1 MATSSAVDSYRVSE
15 LLKGS
20 ENYRTWKFSMRMTLQ
35 AKELWEVVGGDETAR
50 PESDPKGWD
59 KRAKKA
65 LAIIALGMSAAEQ
78 EHIIDCE
85 TPKEAW
91 DVLEKLYEGKGR
103 NRKFMLLQ
111 ELFHMSMGT
120 SDFGMDG
127 YLRAIREKLS
137 ELSAIGTKL
146 DKDIKLAIILNGLSE
161 EYRYL
166 VVNVE
171 QQETVDFDELS
182 ARLIEEE
189 HLIKSNGSID
199 SGSKLAWTAR
209 TKQSARRHGG
219 NGNNA
224 NHGDSECYYCGQR
237 GHFKAECPV
246 RTFREEKN
254 GEKAVKLQAMGAR
267 TLISM

>member
-20 ENYRTWKFSMRMTLQ
+20 ENYRTWKFSMCMTLQ

-91 DVLEKLYEGKGR
+91 DILTKLYEGQGR

-111 ELFHMSMGT
+111 ELFHFSMEKAT
-120 SDFGMDG
+120 NMDG
-127 YLRAIREKLS
+127 YLRGIREKMS
-137 ELSAIGTKL
+137 ELSAVGTKL
-146 DKDIKLAIILNGLSE
+146 DKDIKLAIMHNGLSE

-199 SGSKLAWTAR
+199 G
-209 TKQSARRHGG
+209 
-219 NGNNA
+219 
-224 NHGDSECYYCGQR
+224 
-237 GHFKAECPV
+237 
-246 RTFREEKN
+246 
-254 GEKAVKLQAMGAR
+254 
-267 TLISM
+267 

>member
-1 MATSSAVDSYRVSE
+1 MTTTTSAVESYKVSE

-20 ENYRTWKFSMRMTLQ
+20 GNYRTWKFSMRMTLQ
-35 AKELWEVVGGDETAR
+35 AKELWEVVGGDEGVR
-50 PESDPKGWD
+50 PESDPKGAWD
-59 KRAKKA
+59 KRANTG

-78 EHIIDCE
+78 EHIMDCE

-91 DVLEKLYEGKGR
+91 DILAKLYEGQGR

-111 ELFHMSMGT
+111 ELFHFSMEKAT
-120 SDFGMDG
+120 NMDG
-127 YLRAIREKLS
+127 YLRGIREKMS
-137 ELSAIGTKL
+137 ELSAVGTKL
-146 DKDIKLAIILNGLSE
+146 DKDIKLAIMHNGLSE

-199 SGSKLAWTAR
+199 SGSKLAWMAR
-209 TKQSARRHGG
+209 TK
-219 NGNNA
+219 
-224 NHGDSECYYCGQR
+224 
-237 GHFKAECPV
+237 
-246 RTFREEKN
+246 
-254 GEKAVKLQAMGAR
+254 
-267 TLISM
+267 

>member
-1 MATSSAVDSYRVSE
+1 MATSSAVDSYKVSE

-20 ENYRTWKFSMRMTLQ
+20 GNYRTWKFSMRMTLQ

-50 PESDPKGWD
+50 PESDPKSVWD

-91 DVLEKLYEGKGR
+91 DILIKLYEGQGR

-111 ELFHMSMGT
+111 ELFHMSMAT
-120 SDFGMDG
+120 SDYGMDG
-127 YLRAIREKLS
+127 YLRAIREKMS

-189 HLIKSNGSID
+189 RLIKSNGSNGSNG
-199 SGSKLAWTAR
+199 SGSKLAWITR
-209 TKQSARRHGG
+209 TKQSARSSG
-219 NGNNA
+219 
-224 NHGDSECYYCGQR
+224 ECYYCGQR
-237 GHFKAECPV
+237 GHFKLECPV
-246 RTFREEKN
+246 RKFREEKD
-254 GEKAVKLQAMGAR
+254 GEKTDVKHQARGAR
-267 TLISM
+267 ASISM

>member
-1 MATSSAVDSYRVSE
+1 MATTSAVDSYKVSE

-20 ENYRTWKFSMRMTLQ
+20 GNYRTWKFSMRMTLQ
-35 AKELWEVVGGDETAR
+35 AKELWEVVGGDEGVK
-50 PESDPKGWD
+50 PESDPKGAWD

-65 LAIIALGMSAAEQ
+65 LAIIVLGMSAVEQ
-78 EHIIDCE
+78 EHVIDCE

-91 DVLEKLYEGKGR
+91 DILEKLYEGKGR

-111 ELFHMSMGT
+111 ELFHMSMAT

-127 YLRAIREKLS
+127 YLRSIREKMS
-137 ELSAIGTKL
+137 ELSVVGTKL

-171 QQETVDFDELS
+171 QQEVVDFDELS

-189 HLIKSNGSID
+189 RLIKNNGSNGE
-199 SGSKLAWTAR
+199 SKLAWIAR
-209 TKQSARRHGG
+209 TKQQAGSSG
-219 NGNNA
+219 
-224 NHGDSECYYCGQR
+224 ECYYCGQR
-237 GHFKAECPV
+237 GHFKPECPV
-246 RTFREEKN
+246 RKFRESQD
-254 GEKAVKLQAMGAR
+254 GEKAVPKLHAKGAR
-267 TLISM
+267 TSISM